1 MSTEEKLIDVTKKP
15 ERAITIAVFK
25 KGGDREM
32 SYELFNELELLA
44 ETAGA
49 EVVETFHQELSRPLG
64 ATYIGKGKLAEI
76 KEYIKEN
83 KIVLAIFDDE
93 LSPVQIRNLEK
104 EIEIKVLDR
113 SGLILDIFAQRAQ
126 TSEAITQVELAQM
139 QYLMPRLTRMW
150 THLSKQYGGGIGTRG
165 PGETQIEVD
174 RRLIRT
180 RIERLKDKLKV
191 IEVQGDQK
199 RRSRGNVPNYA
210 LVGYTN
216 AGKSTLMKA
225 ITDSDVYI
233 EDKLF
238 ATLDT
243 TTRKF
248 SLPSGQDAILS
259 DTVGFIRKIPSHL
272 VASFRSTLA
281 EARESDFIVHVVDI
295 SHKYFELH
303 IKTVEDTLQKLKIT
317 DKPILQVF
325 NKIDLLDELEMVK
338 VYEDKYP
345 DSIFISAS
353 KNINIE
359 TLLNKFQELY
369 DRSSNNFKIF
379 LPYEQAGLIQKL
391 FSLTEIVEQ
400 NDDETGSYY
409 KLKVQDDSL
418 FHFKNIFDPFIV
430 ENEK

>member
-1 MSTEEKLIDVTKKP
+1 MSIVEKLIDVTKKP
-15 ERAITIAVFK
+15 ERAVTIAVFK

-49 EVVETFHQELSRPLG
+49 EVVESFHQELNRPIG

-76 KEYIKEN
+76 KEYAKEN

-104 EIEIKVLDR
+104 ELEIKVLDR

-126 TSEAITQVELAQM
+126 TSEAKTQVELAQM

-191 IEVQGDQK
+191 IETQSDQK
-199 RRSRGNVPNYA
+199 RRSRGNVPTFA

-225 ITDSDVYI
+225 ITEADVYI
-233 EDKLF
+233 ENKLF

-248 SLPSGQDAILS
+248 SLPSGQDSILS

-281 EARESDFIVHVVDI
+281 EAREADFIIHVVDI
-295 SHKYFELH
+295 SHKYFAEH
-303 IKTVEDTLQKLKIT
+303 IKTVDTTLAKLKIT
-317 DKPILQVF
+317 DKPVLQVF

-338 VYEDKYP
+338 VYQDQYP
-345 DSIFISAS
+345 DSIFVSAS
-353 KNINIE
+353 KNMNIE
-359 TLLNKFQELY
+359 ALLNKFQELY
-369 DRSSNNFKIF
+369 DRSSNNFRIF
-379 LPYEQAGLIQKL
+379 LPYEQASLIQKL
-391 FSLTEIVEQ
+391 FALTEIVEQ
-400 NDDETGSYY
+400 NDDDTGSYY
-409 KLKVQDDSL
+409 NLKIQDENL
-418 FHFKNIFDPFIV
+418 FHFKNIFEQFIV
-430 ENEK
+430 EDEK